1 MYNINITNLLH
12 IGICNLY
19 DVIVGR
25 SGKIERLVA
34 VRRELKTDIIT
45 LRLPKSLG
53 RRGERFP
60 P

>member
-1 MYNINITNLLH
+1 MM
-12 IGICNLY
+12 Y

-34 VRRELKTDIIT
+34 VRRELKTDKTT